1 MGGGDSMNTSEDHT
15 QHELIRAFVKIA
27 PLLKSLSNDDI
38 TIGIYD
44 TEKLIIN
51 IPGDTFSLNVTP
63 GDPLVEGDIVTK
75 AIRNNTELS
84 DVVPK
89 ELFGFP
95 LAARAIPLHDEQ
107 GNVIG
112 GVGMGTSLERAN
124 KLFEMAESFSAIV
137 EQTTASIEEI
147 SQSVTHLNDRVN
159 GITSQMDD
167 VSSSA
172 QQIGK
177 ISSVVKEISDQSNM
191 LGLNAAIE
199 AARAGEVGRGFSV
212 VADEIRKLA
221 TSSKENVNQ
230 INGITKSIQE
240 LLMLLNHA
248 FSDIHALT
256 DTQALTIQE
265 FSATIME
272 ISNKAEELAQVAQ
285 ETLYTKENK

>member
-1 MGGGDSMNTSEDHT
+1 MTEEQT
-15 QHELIRAFVKIA
+15 QHDLIKAFVQIA
-27 PLLKSLSNDDI
+27 PLLNNLTNDDI

-51 IPGDTFSLNVTP
+51 IPGKTFSLNVTP
-63 GDPLVEGDIVTK
+63 GDPLVEGDIVTN
-75 AIRNNTELS
+75 AIRNNTSLTA
-84 DVVPK
+84 VVPK

-95 LAARAIPLHDEQ
+95 LAARAIPLHDDQ

-112 GVGMGTSLERAN
+112 GVGMGTSLEKAN

-147 SQSVTHLNDRVN
+147 SQSVSHLTNCVTDVTN
-159 GITSQMDD
+159 QMND
-167 VSSSA
+167 VSTSA

-177 ISSVVKEISDQSNM
+177 ISTVVKEISDQSNM

-221 TSSKENVNQ
+221 TSSKDNVDQ
-230 INGITKSIQE
+230 INGITKNIQE
-240 LLMLLNHA
+240 LLLRLNNA
-248 FSDIHALT
+248 FSDIHTLT
-256 DTQALTIQE
+256 GNQSRAIQE
-265 FSATIME
+265 FSSTIEE
-272 ISNKAEELAQVAQ
+272 ISHKAEELAQVAE
-285 ETLYTKENK
+285 ETLYTEDTRS

>member
-1 MGGGDSMNTSEDHT
+1 MNNAAEAQT
-15 QHELIRAFVKIA
+15 QYELIRAFVKVA
-27 PLLKSLSNDDI
+27 PLLSSLNHDDI

-51 IPGDTFSLNVTP
+51 IPGKTFSLNVSP
-63 GDPLVEGDIVTK
+63 GDPLMEGDIVTN
-75 AIRNNTELS
+75 AIRNNTPLTA
-84 DVVPK
+84 VVPK

-107 GNVIG
+107 GRVIG
-112 GVGMGTSLERAN
+112 GVGMGTSLEKAN

-137 EQTTASIEEI
+137 EQTTASIGDI
-147 SQSVTHLNDRVN
+147 SQSVSNLTDRV
-159 GITSQMDD
+159 TDVTHQMQD

-177 ISSVVKEISDQSNM
+177 ISAVVKEISDQSNM

-221 TSSKENVNQ
+221 TSSKENVDQ
-230 INGITKSIQE
+230 INGITKNIQE
-240 LLMLLNHA
+240 LLLRLNHA
-248 FSDIHALT
+248 FSDIYTLT
-256 DTQALTIQE
+256 DTQSKAIRE
-265 FSATIME
+265 FSATIQE
-272 ISNKAEELAQVAQ
+272 ISTKAEDLAQVA
-285 ETLYTKENK
+285 EATLYSSESKQ

>member
-1 MGGGDSMNTSEDHT
+1 MNNAVEAQT
-15 QHELIRAFVKIA
+15 QHELIRAFVKVA
-27 PLLKSLSNDDI
+27 PLLSSLNHDDI

-51 IPGDTFSLNVTP
+51 IPGKTFSLNVSP
-63 GDPLVEGDIVTK
+63 GDPLMEGDIVTN
-75 AIRNNTELS
+75 AIRNNTPLTA
-84 DVVPK
+84 VVPK

-107 GNVIG
+107 GRVIG
-112 GVGMGTSLERAN
+112 GVGMGTSLEKAN

-137 EQTTASIEEI
+137 EQTTASIGDI
-147 SQSVTHLNDRVN
+147 SQSVSNLTDRV
-159 GITSQMDD
+159 TDVTHQMQD

-177 ISSVVKEISDQSNM
+177 ISAVVKEISDQSNM

-221 TSSKENVNQ
+221 TSSKENVDQ
-230 INGITKSIQE
+230 INGITKNIQE
-240 LLMLLNHA
+240 LLLRLNHA
-248 FSDIHALT
+248 FSDIYTLT
-256 DTQALTIQE
+256 DTQSKAIRE
-265 FSATIME
+265 FSATIQE
-272 ISNKAEELAQVAQ
+272 ISTKAEDLAQVA
-285 ETLYTKENK
+285 EATLYSSESKQ

>member
-1 MGGGDSMNTSEDHT
+1 MSNVENEEQT
-15 QHELIRAFVKIA
+15 QHALIAAFVKVA
-27 PLLKSLSNDDI
+27 PLLRNLTNDDI

-51 IPGDTFSLNVTP
+51 IPGRTFSLNVSP
-63 GDPLVEGDIVTK
+63 GDPLREGDIVND
-75 AIRNNTELS
+75 AINHNKTLS
-84 DVVPK
+84 AVVPK

-107 GNVIG
+107 GKVIG
-112 GVGMGTSLERAN
+112 GVGMGTSLEKAN

-147 SQSVTHLNDRVN
+147 SQSVTHLTNCVTDVSN
-159 GITSQMDD
+159 QMKD

-172 QQIGK
+172 QEIDQI
-177 ISSVVKEISDQSNM
+177 SMVVKQISDQSNL

-230 INGITKSIQE
+230 INDITSNIQD
-240 LLMLLNHA
+240 LLLRLNHA
-248 FSDIHALT
+248 FADINKLT
-256 DTQALTIQE
+256 DSQSGAIQEFAATIQE
-265 FSATIME
+265 ISAK
-272 ISNKAEELAQVAQ
+272 SEELAQVA
-285 ETLYTKENK
+285 EESLYAKQSNE